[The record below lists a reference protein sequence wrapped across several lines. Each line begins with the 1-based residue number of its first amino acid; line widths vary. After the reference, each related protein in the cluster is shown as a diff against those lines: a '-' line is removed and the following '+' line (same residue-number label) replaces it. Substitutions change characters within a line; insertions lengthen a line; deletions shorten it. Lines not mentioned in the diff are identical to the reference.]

1 MIFRFNFLTIQ
12 EVNFSNVEGNS
23 VSHLREDCA
32 FSWRAGS
39 ALAKATYIYLCS
51 TTKYTPKNWTK
62 IKIGVF
68 FFFFNWGK
76 CFRRRKFSVLGTC
89 QFFSK
94 KIPSSIPRLKK
105 RWRYKSLYFLYLLHL
120 VPISLIENASSFN
133 LQEIQISTFQ
143 KFWTFSRVI

>member
-1 MIFRFNFLTIQ
+1 MLKETAFPIWERTVLFPEGQVQPWPRPHIFIFVVLQSTLQKTGRK
-12 EVNFSNVEGNS
+12 SRS
-23 VSHLREDCA
+23 A
-32 FSWRAGS
+32 F
-39 ALAKATYIYLCS
+39 
-51 TTKYTPKNWTK
+51 
-62 IKIGVF
+62 F